1 MIQGRAE
8 ALPYM
13 ELFMRVFKIDQS
25 NPAPAVVDQI
35 TELLKSGAVIAFPTD
50 TYYGLGADIY
60 NERALK
66 KVFDIKGR
74 GYDKPVLI
82 LISVKEELNALV
94 SADHASTYACKLID
108 RLWPGPL
115 TIVFKASASIP
126 DILTGTTGKIGIRLP
141 DHNFCRSLVAKLGR
155 PVTATSANISG
166 MPSLDNPAGVLKAI
180 GDRIDALVD
189 GGLTRGGSE
198 STVVDVTGP
207 EPVVLRED
215 AIPASHIKKI
225 MTV

>member
-1 MIQGRAE
+1 M
-8 ALPYM
+8 LH
-13 ELFMRVFKIDQS
+13 FKIDQS
-25 NPAPAVVDQI
+25 NPDPAVVDQI
-35 TELLKSGAVIAFPTD
+35 AELLKSGAVIAIPTD
-50 TYYGLGADIY
+50 TYYGLGADIF

-74 GYDKPVLI
+74 GYDKPILI
-82 LISVKEELNALV
+82 LISVKEEIEALV
-94 SADHASTYACKLID
+94 SADHMSTHAYKLID

-166 MPSLDNPAGVLKAI
+166 MPSLDNPGEVLKAI
-180 GDRIDALVD
+180 GDRPGGDRIDALVD
-189 GGLTRGGSE
+189 GGLTKGGFE

-207 EPVVLRED
+207 EPVILREG
-215 AIPASHIKKI
+215 AIPLSEIIKVIKGN
-225 MTV
+225 